1 MNVEKPHI
9 CLLYGSPCAPLLSP
23 WLGEVKRRE
32 KFKSIKATRGR
43 DPYNVAGEFWRVVV
57 VVDGDGVEGLHGVG
71 VVVDGESVVG
81 GVLPCL
87 RPHTPVLPCGRTRR
101 AAGRSPTSNN

>member
-1 MNVEKPHI
+1 MHEPT
-9 CLLYGSPCAPLLSP
+9 L
-23 WLGEVKRRE
+23 RE

-43 DPYNVAGEFWRVVV
+43 DPYNVAGGFWRVVV